1 MTDNH
6 SEANASV
13 PVKSPIERKPVGGI
27 QPKDTP
33 IEQTPTLPQRSVQ
46 DSTEKT
52 TEAPNCDT
60 CSVPGKAAS
69 SRSKSPPSPIKID
82 KTQPEDFEGELATNN
97 DIPSAA
103 TLKKIEKYIV
113 LDRHGKSHRFKT
125 LYTGSNVARRVLIIF
140 VRHFF
145 CGNCQEFLRSLS
157 EAVTPEALLRL
168 PVSTFIAV
176 IGCGDPS
183 LIDMYVNE
191 TGCRFPVYTD
201 PTRSIFDA
209 LGMSKTLQMGSKPA
223 YMRRSMMHSI
233 VGSIVQGVKQ
243 IPSGNVLKM
252 GDQRQVGGEF
262 LFEPQDILTPLSTPR
277 NEQAQP
283 MGAFEEAEEKE
294 AEQDGYGNE
303 EKRVTWCH
311 RMKTTRDHA
320 EIPELIEVLGLDQTA
335 ATGRDVN
342 RGSVT
347 SARKGKGRSMA
358 QEIRKMSLERSR
370 TSNET

>member
-1 MTDNH
+1 MTDIH

-13 PVKSPIERKPVGGI
+13 PAKFPIERKPVGGI
-27 QPKDTP
+27 PPENTSV
-33 IEQTPTLPQRSVQ
+33 EPTLPQQPTQ
-46 DSTEKT
+46 DIDEKT
-52 TEAPNCDT
+52 VEAVSCDT
-60 CSVPGKAAS
+60 CSVPRKAAS

-97 DIPSAA
+97 DLPSAA

-113 LDRHGKSHRFKT
+113 LDRHGKSHPFKT

-176 IGCGDPS
+176 IGCGDPA

-209 LGMSKTLQMGSKPA
+209 LGMSKTLQMGTKPA

-243 IPSGNVLKM
+243 IPTGNVLKM

-262 LFEPQDILTPLSTPR
+262 LFEPQDILTPVSTPR
-277 NEQAQP
+277 NEIAQP
-283 MGAFEEAEEKE
+283 ISAFDEAEEKG
-294 AEQDGYGNE
+294 AEQDGHGNE

-320 EIPELIEVLGLDQTA
+320 EIPELIEVLGLDQNTA
-335 ATGRDVN
+335 VGRDVN

-347 SARKGKGRSMA
+347 SARKGKGHSMA
-358 QEIRKMSLERSR
+358 QEIRKLSAERSR